1 MLTFSLKS
9 EMKLFDEFRESL
21 LVLRG
26 SEAAVHLP
34 ALGIL
39 PVQVQTIKVVLFK
52 EADHLADESLPA
64 GLAVHKST
72 VLISL
77 GIIPTSDSQQD
88 FLLLTFK
95 GSHFLVEVYNKI
107 FNIWK
112 LRSYYDL
119 PLSKS
124 AHES

>member
-1 MLTFSLKS
+1 MLNMLTFSLKS
-9 EMKLFDEFRESL
+9 EMKLFDEVRESL

-34 ALGIL
+34 ALGVL
-39 PVQVQTIKVVLFK
+39 PVQIQAIKVVLFK
-52 EADHLADESLPA
+52 EADHLADESRPA

-77 GIIPTSDSQQD
+77 GIIPSSDSQQD

-95 GSHFLVEVYNKI
+95 GSNFLVEVYN
-107 FNIWK
+107 NI
-112 LRSYYDL
+112 
-119 PLSKS
+119 
-124 AHES
+124 